1 MTSLQNVPK
10 PPQITLEVPKIMHLG
25 HFFLDFAIQ
34 FFFTVPYPSMGQ
46 ILHPNLSTWSLEYLI
61 PSSRI
66 LRGNWTK
73 QIVESSSNPITRLP
87 IDSKKKTE
95 FTSLIKT
102 DMRQKQISTK
112 VDLGKLAKIVNSKG
126 QSILGPILFAD
137 RTERNGAIKIVISN
151 WLTSW
156 WNLTSRM
163 SKFVL
168 HIPMHQLQLC

>member
-1 MTSLQNVPK
+1 MKSLQNVPK

-25 HFFLDFAIQ
+25 HFFFGLRHTIFLHC
-34 FFFTVPYPSMGQ
+34 PLPKHGSNSPSE
-46 ILHPNLSTWSLEYLI
+46 PEYLI
-61 PSSRI
+61 TWVLDSSSRI

-102 DMRQKQISTK
+102 DMRQKQISTE
-112 VDLGKLAKIVNSKG
+112 VDLRKLAKIANPKG